1 MRTTREKDV
10 AERKSRTAARAAE
23 EGVEQQEATAT
34 SEAAPLDAPA
44 DKPRQVDAR
53 RQASAPNA
61 VAPHA
66 PLKDPNIRLTDE
78 QGGDVDIADVL
89 EYPTPEKPGTLVRVT
104 QRLYRTFTHMNA
116 KRPSTQLMYP
126 EGALISIFEAERI
139 KAEMRA
145 AQQAAQEYTPP
156 Q

>member
-10 AERKSRTAARAAE
+10 AERSKSRTAAKADENAE
-23 EGVEQQEATAT
+23 ASAT
-34 SEAAPLDAPA
+34 SEAAPLEAPA
-44 DKPRQVDAR
+44 DKPRRVDAT
-53 RQASAPNA
+53 RQAEAPNA

-66 PLKDPNIRLTDE
+66 PHKDPTVKLTDE
-78 QGGDVDIADVL
+78 QGNDLDIADIL

-104 QRLYRTFTHMNA
+104 QRVYRTFTHMNA
-116 KRPSTQLMYP
+116 KRPSSQLMYP

-139 KAEMRA
+139 KAEMAA
-145 AQQAAQEYTPP
+145 AQKAAEEYTPP